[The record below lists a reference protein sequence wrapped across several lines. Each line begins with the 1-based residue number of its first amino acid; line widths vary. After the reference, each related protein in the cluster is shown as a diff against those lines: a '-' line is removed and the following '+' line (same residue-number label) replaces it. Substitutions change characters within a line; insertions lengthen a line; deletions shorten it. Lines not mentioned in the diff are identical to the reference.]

1 MKFIYNPAKSVA
13 NKAKHGIDFD
23 EAQRLWD
30 DALLEIPSQYQ
41 GEPRALLIGHIEGTY
56 WTAVI
61 TRRDE
66 AIRIISCR
74 RSRTE
79 EVIWYEKRESY

>member
-1 MKFIYNPAKSVA
+1 MRFEFDPAKGAA
-13 NKAKHGIDFD
+13 NKAKHGIDFE
-23 EAQRLWD
+23 EAQRLWN
-30 DALLEIPSQYQ
+30 DALLEIPSQHQ
-41 GEPRALLIGHIEGTY
+41 GEPRALLIGRIEGKY

-74 RSRTE
+74 RSRNE
-79 EVIWYEKRESY
+79 EAGWYEKRESY